1 MRRNPANRLLALVL
15 ALVMV
20 LGLVPVSGAAA
31 GLVWNETDLAVQPD
45 QSHRL
50 VNDSEKTEPYAPAD
64 TVRVSIVLEDAPT
77 AGAGFATK
85 GIALDGKAAA
95 YDQAL
100 VRTQKAMEQ
109 TISAQA
115 LGGKEAGRGLES
127 DPGCQHHLRQCA
139 LRRSGRHPCRPRRQ
153 SGAAGA
159 AVQRRYPGAPDC

>member
-45 QSHRL
+45 QNHRL
-50 VNDSEKTEPYAPAD
+50 VNDSEKNEPYAPAD

-85 GIALDGKAAA
+85 GIALDEKAAA

-115 LGGKEAGRGLES
+115 LGGKKL
-127 DPGCQHHLRQCA
+127 D
-139 LRRSGRHPCRPRRQ
+139 
-153 SGAAGA
+153 
-159 AVQRRYPGAPDC
+159 VV